1 VDDIDQG
8 LVDQQGLTFG
18 PRAVPFSVLD
28 LAPVPDGGNA
38 GDALRATIDLARHA
52 ERLGFRRFWVAEHHN
67 MPGIASSAPP
77 VLIGHIADA
86 TDVIRVGSGGVML
99 PNHVSLVVAEQFG
112 MLEALHPGRID
123 LGIGRAP
130 GTDQVTAA
138 ALRRSPEAL
147 SADDFP
153 GQLMDLLGFFTGR
166 WPDGH
171 PFAQITAVPGRGNQP
186 AMWLLGSSGYS
197 AQVAGMLGLPFAF
210 AHHFSPAN
218 TLPAL
223 ALYREHFRPSET
235 LERPYAMV
243 AAAVV
248 CAATDDRARW
258 LAGSGAL
265 SFLRLRSGR
274 PGRVPSPEEAAAY
287 PYTEVERAFVEDRLA
302 SNILGSPETVNRQIA
317 ELLTATAADELM
329 ITTMVYD
336 PADRLRSFEL
346 VADLRPGDPLAPAL
360 GAAVGE
366 DLPDH
371 VAAGDASDA
380 AAAVGGRAGLVQ
392 APDRRAQVGVSR
404 RGPGVEHL
412 PE

>member
-1 VDDIDQG
+1 MGSPAGRKNGTLRAVRTVVDDT
-8 LVDQQGLTFG
+8 LTFG
-18 PRAVPFSVLD
+18 PEQVPLSVLD
-28 LAPVPDGGNA
+28 LAPVTDGGNA

-86 TDVIRVGSGGVML
+86 TTTMRVGSGGVML

-153 GQLMDLLGFFTGR
+153 DQLMDLLGFFTGR
-166 WPDGH
+166 WPEGH
-171 PFAQITAVPGRGNQP
+171 PFAQITAVPGRGHQP

-197 AQVAGMLGLPFAF
+197 AQVAGLLGLPFAF

-223 ALYREHFRPSET
+223 ALYRSHFRPSEA
-235 LERPYAMV
+235 LDRPYAMV

-248 CAATDDRARW
+248 CADTDDRARW
-258 LAGSGAL
+258 LAARGRCRSCGCGPAAPGYCLRPRKRPPIRIPNSSRRSSRTGS
-265 SFLRLRSGR
+265 RPRSSAR
-274 PGRVPSPEEAAAY
+274 PRPSAAAC
-287 PYTEVERAFVEDRLA
+287 
-302 SNILGSPETVNRQIA
+302 
-317 ELLTATAADELM
+317 LTC
-329 ITTMVYD
+329 
-336 PADRLRSFEL
+336 
-346 VADLRPGDPLAPAL
+346 
-360 GAAVGE
+360 
-366 DLPDH
+366 
-371 VAAGDASDA
+371 
-380 AAAVGGRAGLVQ
+380 
-392 APDRRAQVGVSR
+392 
-404 RGPGVEHL
+404 
-412 PE
+412 

>member
-1 VDDIDQG
+1 VSD
-8 LVDQQGLTFG
+8 LALTFG
-18 PRAVPFSVLD
+18 PRAVPLSVLD
-28 LAPVPDGGNA
+28 LAPVPDGGSA
-38 GDALRATIDLARHA
+38 GEALRATIDLAIHA
-52 ERLGFRRFWVAEHHN
+52 ERLGYRRFWVAEHHN

-86 TDVIRVGSGGVML
+86 THAIRVGSGGVML

-130 GTDQVTAA
+130 GTDQATAA
-138 ALRRSPEAL
+138 ALRRSPEGL

-153 GQLMDLLGFFTGR
+153 DQLMDLLGFFTGQ

-171 PFAQITAVPGRGNQP
+171 PFAQITAVPGRGHQP

-197 AQVAGMLGLPFAF
+197 AQVAGLLGLPFAF
-210 AHHFSPAN
+210 AHHFSAAN

-223 ALYREHFRPSET
+223 ALYRQHFRPSEM
-235 LERPYAMV
+235 LDRPYAMV
-243 AAAVV
+243 AAAVI
-248 CAATDDRARW
+248 CAESDERARW

-274 PGRVPSPEEAAAY
+274 PGPVPSPEEAAAY
-287 PYTEVERAFVEDRLA
+287 PYNELERAFVEDRQA
-302 SNILGSPETVNRQIA
+302 SSIVGAPETVKRQIT
-317 ELLTATAADELM
+317 ELLAATAADELM

-346 VADLRPGDPLAPAL
+346 VADLATASETPASGTPASRAPAS
-360 GAAVGE
+360 GT
-366 DLPDH
+366 P
-371 VAAGDASDA
+371 ASETPA
-380 AAAVGGRAGLVQ
+380 TAEGLV
-392 APDRRAQVGVSR
+392 S
-404 RGPGVEHL
+404 
-412 PE
+412 